1 MEKEK
6 RTEEA
11 IQVFRKMLVE
21 EFGIKSTEQVLF
33 NRRRRYGCNL

>member
-21 EFGIKSTEQVLF
+21 EFGIKSTEQF
-33 NRRRRYGCNL
+33 F

>member
-21 EFGIKSTEQVLF
+21 EFGIKSGYSV
-33 NRRRRYGCNL
+33 NVPKK

>member
-21 EFGIKSTEQVLF
+21 L
-33 NRRRRYGCNL
+33 RYNYNIDD

>member
-21 EFGIKSTEQVLF
+21 L
-33 NRRRRYGCNL
+33 RYNYNIDY

>member
-11 IQVFRKMLVE
+11 IQVFRKILVE
-21 EFGIKSTEQVLF
+21 L
-33 NRRRRYGCNL
+33 RYNYNIDY